1 MDWLEVHSPM
11 QVDWL
16 NKWMSITLVGAV
28 IQLQGVKPL
37 MPDQSVVGVYW
48 VSQDISSIPHLC
60 CLIQSDL
67 PEQIQQLLDKFAFLF
82 DEHFCALDI
91 FALLCPFLS

>member
-37 MPDQSVVGVYW
+37 MPD
-48 VSQDISSIPHLC
+48 
-60 CLIQSDL
+60 
-67 PEQIQQLLDKFAFLF
+67 
-82 DEHFCALDI
+82 
-91 FALLCPFLS
+91 